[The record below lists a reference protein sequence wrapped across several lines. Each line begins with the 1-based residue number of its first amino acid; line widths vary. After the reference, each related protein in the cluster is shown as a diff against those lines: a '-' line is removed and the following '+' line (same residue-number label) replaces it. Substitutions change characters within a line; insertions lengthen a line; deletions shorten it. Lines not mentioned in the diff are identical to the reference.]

1 MLDIEKQTQQIY
13 ELRDQL
19 QAAQNELSTKDR
31 ECYNLHKELS
41 DAQSRVQA

>member
-19 QAAQNELSTKDR
+19 QAAQNELSSKDR

-41 DAQSRVQA
+41 DAQTQL